1 MTSLRNFVGGRVVD
15 LVWSSCSRQAEMLLD
30 KYFGE
35 DDEDDDLRDSLNAAI
50 KKRDLA
56 AISLLLSK
64 WSFLGKRFFKR
75 ALRLAARKGDT
86 EIVVALLTGL
96 TEEVVERMP
105 YLSKAMDVACDK
117 GHVSRLEPILA
128 LPVSGA

>member
-1 MTSLRNFVGGRVVD
+1 
-15 LVWSSCSRQAEMLLD
+15 MLLD
-30 KYFGE
+30 KYYFDE
-35 DDEDDDLRDSLNAAI
+35 DDEDDDLHDSLKAAME
-50 KKRDLA
+50 KRDLA

-64 WSFLGKRFFKR
+64 WDFLGKRFFKR

-96 TEEVVERMP
+96 TGRPVERMP

-117 GHVSRLEPILA
+117 GHVSRFEPILA
-128 LPVSGA
+128 VPVSGA